1 MGVDHNLDDAARAL
15 GTLPDNLQDAADDA
29 AKKTGDMFIRDS
41 IQTMRSNGSVETTT
55 GIRSFRNRQ
64 LGKGKYGVFA
74 ADYLEALDRG
84 TTPHQPDTSNPR
96 FQIWARS
103 HGFTRTELAQ
113 LIAQQGT
120 KPHPWI
126 RTATKR
132 TRSRKNDLVKIEVDD
147 AMQKT
152 SRKMM

>member
-1 MGVDHNLDDAARAL
+1 MGVEHNLDNAAQAFKK
-15 GTLPDNLQDAADDA
+15 LPDRLQDAADDA
-29 AKKTGDMFIRDS
+29 AEKTGDLFIRDS

-55 GIRSFRNRQ
+55 GIRSFRNRR
-64 LGKGKYGVFA
+64 LGEGKYGVFA

-84 TTPHQPDTSNPR
+84 ATPHQPDTSNSR

-103 HGFTRTELAQ
+103 HGFTRDQLARV
-113 LIAQQGT
+113 IATQGT

-132 TRSRKNDLVKIEVDD
+132 TRSRKNDLVKIEINN
-147 AMQKT
+147 ALQKT
-152 SRKMM
+152 SKMLK